1 MRLFNFNLTNF
12 PIMGASAGSQ
22 QTLILNTYGRPKY
35 KKVVE
40 SRLADKLGGY

>member
-22 QTLILNTYGRPKY
+22 QTLILSTYGRPKY
-35 KKVVE
+35 EKVAE
-40 SRLADKLGGY
+40 SRFTDKLGDY